1 MTVEK
6 VTHICLNCKK
16 EGNLRC
22 NRCKAAFYWYI
33 FNYKFYII
41 ILQMTMLLI
50 INFKIIVI
58 YQLKKIYLQ

>member
-22 NRCKAAFYWYI
+22 NRCKAAFYWYE
-33 FNYKFYII
+33 FYK
-41 ILQMTMLLI
+41 
-50 INFKIIVI
+50 IND
-58 YQLKKIYLQ
+58 